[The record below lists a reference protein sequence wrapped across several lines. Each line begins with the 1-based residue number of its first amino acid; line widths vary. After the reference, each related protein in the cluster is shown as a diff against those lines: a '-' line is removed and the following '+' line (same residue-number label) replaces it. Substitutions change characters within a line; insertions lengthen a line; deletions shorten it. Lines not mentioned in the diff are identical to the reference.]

1 MLEQEIK
8 SELQMTTKDLIPQY
22 DFIGKEKDLEEY
34 ILENVNEISNNC
46 QWGEILRIERQFQ
59 VPIAQGKVIIDIMIW
74 HKDGTGTAI
83 EVKRSKTNR
92 NDILAG
98 IGQCLSYS
106 LKLESALDNAP
117 RLVIAA
123 PVINDDLYRIINK
136 FKLPINLLMV
146 DGHRCIYLGNGG

>member
-1 MLEQEIK
+1 MNKTEQ
-8 SELQMTTKDLIPQY
+8 QMTTKDLIPQY
-22 DFIGKEKDLEEY
+22 DFIGKEKDLEDY
-34 ILENVNEISNNC
+34 ILENINEISNNC
-46 QWGEILRIERQFQ
+46 KWGDILRIERQFQ

-98 IGQCLSYS
+98 IGQCLSYA

-123 PVINDDLYRIINK
+123 PVINDDLYRIVNK